1 MKFGEGRMGRW
12 TSKLGKGVHGCGLW
26 RDICMGWVG
35 RILAK
40 NTRWLYETPPLSLFL
55 GKVFG
60 E

>member
-12 TSKLGKGVHGCGLW
+12 TSKFGRGVHGCGLW

-40 NTRWLYETPPLSLFL
+40 NTRFEIRV
-55 GKVFG
+55 GIK
-60 E
+60 